1 MNRNTAIL
9 IAMTVA
15 MAITGCSGPS
25 SIGSS
30 RMELRAE
37 KISVPIP
44 PGWVLDSS
52 QMCHRNDSTGIL
64 MIEPLDGIRFVDRA
78 DAMSAE
84 WSATVRSRTEL
95 RIGDHDAIRVT
106 LDIGTGAVI
115 DRLYIALGDSIVWVS
130 FSVPETDHPTE
141 APAIDHALQAVTIG

>member
-1 MNRNTAIL
+1 MNRNTAVL
-9 IAMTVA
+9 IAMILI

-37 KISVPIP
+37 KVSVPIP

-84 WSATVRSRTEL
+84 WSATVRSRTQIRL
-95 RIGDHDAIRVT
+95 GDHDAIRVT
-106 LDIGTGAVI
+106 LDVGTGAVI
-115 DRLYIALGDSIVWVS
+115 DRLYIDMGDSIVWVS
-130 FSVPETDHPTE
+130 FSVPEPDHPVE
-141 APAIDHALQAVTIG
+141 APAIDRVLLASKIG